1 MAKAK
6 FYVHSNSYKLQ
17 ALLSDSHSTYDLS
30 YTSPK
35 NIFLQD
41 KLLQNF
47 NFSKNIL
54 LDVTEPYG
62 FKQTNKTN
70 RTSELRPFN
79 FWT

>member
-6 FYVHSNSYKLQ
+6 FYVHSNSCKLQ

-54 LDVTEPYG
+54 LDVAHPYG
-62 FKQTNKTN
+62 FNKLTKQTV
-70 RTSELRPFN
+70 RLS
-79 FWT
+79 